1 MTSALGPLRIRPG
14 DLLQELR
21 SSDTRSG
28 FPNLGDAIYDVMW
41 RRIVNLEFAPG
52 SRLPDDALAR
62 ELGVSRTPVREAL
75 YRLGEVGLVRIH
87 PRRGFFVPTLY
98 REDVVEVYDCRIALE
113 SFAAQIATP
122 LLTDTDIAPHLERQR
137 QVREIVGA
145 DDPASAEAFV
155 RSDLLLH
162 DLLIQRAG
170 NRRIQQ
176 QLTDLRGQLS
186 VVHLW
191 MTQIPDFVAGAV
203 EEHGAILDA
212 LVAGDAE
219 RVAGAMK
226 AHLQN
231 VKTRVLAWME
241 LPSRPM

>member
-21 SSDTRSG
+21 SSDARSG

-75 YRLGEVGLVRIH
+75 YRLGEVGLVQIH

-113 SFAAQIATP
+113 SFAARISTP
-122 LLTDTDIAPHLERQR
+122 LLDDADIAPHVDRQR
-137 QVREIVGA
+137 RVRETVGA
-145 DDPASAEAFV
+145 GDPASAEAFV
-155 RSDLLLH
+155 QSDLLLH
-162 DLLIQRAG
+162 DLLIQRTG
-170 NRRIQQ
+170 NRRMQQ
-176 QLTDLRGQLS
+176 MLIDLRGQLS

-191 MTQIPDFVAGAV
+191 MTQVPDFVARAV
-203 EEHGAILDA
+203 EEQGAMLDA
-212 LVAGDAE
+212 LLAGDAE
-219 RVAGAMK
+219 RAGSAME

-231 VKTRVLAWME
+231 VKTRVLAGMD
-241 LPSRPM
+241 LSPRPG